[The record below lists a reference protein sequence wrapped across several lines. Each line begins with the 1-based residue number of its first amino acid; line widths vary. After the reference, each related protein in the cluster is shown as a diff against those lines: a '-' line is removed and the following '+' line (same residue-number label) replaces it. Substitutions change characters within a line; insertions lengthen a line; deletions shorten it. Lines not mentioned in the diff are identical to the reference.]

1 MTARLAAAPRGA
13 GGGPPPAPVGSVLF
27 VELLGGFGDLLLALP
42 AVHALA
48 RSHPGARVTVL
59 TFAPGDELLAADP
72 LVDEVVV
79 AAPGPPEQQAAAV
92 GALAARGFDL
102 AVTDTRYGGIPAVLA
117 ASGAGRV
124 VDDLWRGPPP
134 DERIDLRFLALL
146 AAEGVIDQSLR
157 GLAPAVH
164 LTDEE
169 LAGGRE
175 RAGTGPAPVLL
186 VPEAGMAIKEWGA
199 DRFRDL
205 AAELAARGRR
215 VLVASGRRADLAA
228 AVAAG
233 HPEVTALPPLH
244 LRGLAAVAAASAACV
259 AGDTGPARLATAVG
273 TPTVALYGPSWAGR
287 FGLRDRHVSLQ
298 AALPCPV
305 RRPADMTEQAC
316 WYSGACTLPGHTTCL
331 DTLAVTDVLTALTPL
346 LRGGAGG

>member
-1 MTARLAAAPRGA
+1 VR
-13 GGGPPPAPVGSVLF
+13 SVLF

-42 AVHALA
+42 AVHAVA
-48 RSHPGARVTVL
+48 RSHPDARITVL
-59 TFAPGDELLAADP
+59 TFAPGDQLLAADP
-72 LVDEVVV
+72 FVDEVVV
-79 AAPGPPEQQAAAV
+79 AAPGPPAQQAAAV

-102 AVTDTRYGGIPAVLA
+102 AVTDTRYGDIPAVLA

-134 DERIDLRFLALL
+134 DERIDLRFLSLL
-146 AAEGVIDQSLR
+146 AADGVIDQSLR
-157 GLAPAVH
+157 GLTPAVH
-164 LTDEE
+164 LTDAE
-169 LAGGRE
+169 LAAGRE

-199 DRFRDL
+199 DRFRAL
-205 AAELAARGRR
+205 AGELAAAGRPVLVTAGRR
-215 VLVASGRRADLAA
+215 PDLAV

-233 HPEVTALPPLH
+233 RPGVTALPPLP
-244 LRGLAAVAAASAACV
+244 LRDLAAVAAASAACV

-305 RRPADMTEQAC
+305 RRPADMTAQTC
-316 WYSGACTLPGHTTCL
+316 WYSGTCTLPGHTTCL
-331 DTLAVTDVLTALTPL
+331 DTLSVADVLAALTPL
-346 LRGGAGG
+346 LGPRPPAS